1 MSTVLV
7 FAGGRRLD
15 APTVARLP
23 MASLV
28 IAADSGA
35 DRALEIGIR
44 PDVVVGD
51 LDSVSID
58 TLAELRV
65 DPEVEIDEHPTAKD
79 ETDLELAML
88 RALTAE
94 PERIV
99 VTGLDGGRPDHQ
111 LANLL
116 LLADARWRDVTVDAE
131 LEGASVR
138 VVHDRRQLDAP
149 AGALVSLLPVGGDA
163 LGVTTGG
170 LAFPLAG
177 ETLPAGTP
185 RGISNVVEVADPT
198 VAVERGTLV
207 AMVVR
212 GLT

>member
-1 MSTVLV
+1 MTTVLV

-15 APTVARLP
+15 APTAARLP
-23 MASLV
+23 AADLV

-35 DRALEIGIR
+35 DRAVELGIR

-65 DPEVEIDEHPTAKD
+65 DPGVTIDEHPAAKD

-88 RALTAE
+88 RALDAAAD
-94 PERIV
+94 RIV

-116 LLADARWRDVTVDAE
+116 LLADPRWARVTVDAE
-131 LEGASVR
+131 LDGASVR
-138 VVHDRRQLDAP
+138 VVHHRRQLDAP
-149 AGALVSLLPVGGDA
+149 AGSLVSLLPIGGA
-163 LGVTTGG
+163 AEGVTTTG
-170 LAFPLAG
+170 LSFPLAR
-177 ETLPAGTP
+177 ETLPAGSP
-185 RGISNVVEVADPT
+185 RGVSNIAQVADPA
-198 VAVERGTLV
+198 VGVERGTLV